1 MNNKGQIAIFIIV
14 GVLIF
19 VSLTVFFLVRDTE
32 VTLPTGTEFGPE
44 RFMGSCV
51 RQSLRETTD
60 LMLTQGGF
68 VNPKNAVV
76 SNGTTVT
83 YLCKNINY
91 YESCIAQHPAYLSE
105 LQEELRA
112 QLVNDIPSCLDSL
125 KTELERRN
133 YDVQLGEYDAK
144 VTLKPEIVDVSIPI
158 ELTLTKNDVVQRIS
172 QLDTS
177 LRIPLYNLGRV
188 ANELVSQEARFCY
201 SEYVGYM
208 LLYPSYDIR
217 VKTLSDTTKVY
228 SVTHLPTDKTL
239 QFAIRG
245 CVIPAGI

>member
-1 MNNKGQIAIFIIV
+1 MNDKGQIAIFIIV

-19 VSLTVFFLVRDTE
+19 VSLTIFFFVRDTE

-51 RQSLRETTD
+51 RQSLREATD
-60 LMLTQGGF
+60 VMLAQGGF
-68 VNPKNAVV
+68 VNPTNAVV
-76 SNGTTVT
+76 SNGTPIT

-91 YESCIAQHPAYLSE
+91 YEGCIVQHPAYLSE

-112 QLVNDIPSCLDSL
+112 QLAEDVPLCLASL

-133 YDVQLGEYDAK
+133 YEVQLGDYEIDVA
-144 VTLKPEIVDVSIPI
+144 LKPELVDVSIPI
-158 ELTLTKNDVVQRIS
+158 ELTLTKNGVVQRIS

-177 LRIPLYNLGRV
+177 LRLPLYNLGRV

-208 LLYPSYDIR
+208 LLYPTYDIR
-217 VKTLSDTTKVY
+217 VKTLSDTTKIY

-239 QFAIRG
+239 HFAIRG